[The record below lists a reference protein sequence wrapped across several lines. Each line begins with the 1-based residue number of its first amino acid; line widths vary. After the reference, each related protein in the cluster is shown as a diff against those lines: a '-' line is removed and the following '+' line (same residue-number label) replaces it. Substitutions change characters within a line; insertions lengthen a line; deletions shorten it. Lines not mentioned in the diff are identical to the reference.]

1 MVDNLTLVSRHCLY
15 SFRRCPYAMRA
26 RLAIL
31 LAEIPVELR
40 EVTLKN
46 KPAQLLTISPKAT
59 VPVLQ
64 LVDGQV
70 LEESREIMIWALSQQ
85 DPQGLLNDQLS
96 HQSNDLIEQN
106 DHDFKYWLDR
116 YKYADRYL
124 EMSQTEYRL
133 QGEIFLQ
140 VLEALLTNH
149 VFLLADKPS
158 LADISIMPFIR
169 QFAHVDSK
177 IFYSLSYPKL
187 QQWLQYWLQQP
198 CFLQA
203 MTKFEPW
210 QEGDDVIVFPS

>member
-1 MVDNLTLVSRHCLY
+1 MLVSRHCLY

-31 LAEIPVELR
+31 LAEIPIELR
-40 EVTLKN
+40 EVALKN

-169 QFAHVDSK
+169 QFAHVDRD
-177 IFYSLSYPKL
+177 IFYSLPYPNL
-187 QQWLQYWLQQP
+187 QHWLQNWLEHP
-198 CFLQA
+198 IFLQV
-203 MTKFEPW
+203 MTKFQPW
-210 QEGDDVIVFPS
+210 QEDDEVVVFPS